1 MVPRMAQSKY
11 GFRVLS
17 RSGISTLMRLPAPII
32 WAIMYDALTATV
44 EIAAADRTGTGRIRN
59 ASTSAIVYL
68 PVLRIGSAIR
78 KSTVR

>member
-1 MVPRMAQSKY
+1 MS
-11 GFRVLS
+11 RV
-17 RSGISTLMRLPAPII
+17 GIRILIRLPAPII
-32 WAIMYDALTATV
+32 WAIMYEALTATV
-44 EIAAADRTGTGRIRN
+44 ANAAADRTGTGDIRY